1 MPKKYYSVHAEI
13 TNRPSQSKSKQRTT
27 WGHGQTDTATDQCTP
42 AMHVTILLLG
52 RRLRDPVLFTIRLT
66 QKTKNKSAGLRLVGS
81 TTLTNAIVNHDTQIM
96 ISKCCRTFVMFHSHS
111 LCGATFEN
119 KKMSRIACYIFTLD
133 DEQQVRSQT
142 TGGRRSWL
150 GFRLASM
157 DTATD
162 LFKDSPKHVQ
172 KQSHDSSPTLYLYN

>member
-1 MPKKYYSVHAEI
+1 
-13 TNRPSQSKSKQRTT
+13 
-27 WGHGQTDTATDQCTP
+27 
-42 AMHVTILLLG
+42 
-52 RRLRDPVLFTIRLT
+52 
-66 QKTKNKSAGLRLVGS
+66 
-81 TTLTNAIVNHDTQIM
+81 
-96 ISKCCRTFVMFHSHS
+96 
-111 LCGATFEN
+111 
-119 KKMSRIACYIFTLD
+119 MSRIACYIFTLD